1 MAFKSL
7 LMLSML
13 VLAVSADDDQTKINA
28 AQTILTLTNSLVQ
41 IKNLLTGN
49 LMYSINSKSDLYIY
63 FFNVERKYDDF
74 ELVIRDE
81 HQADAHSRE
90 GQPCRHLLCLPLQ
103 SQGYSPQLRCHLRPC

>member
-1 MAFKSL
+1 MVSIKFV

-49 LMYSINSKSDLYIY
+49 ITLESFNLVLKSFWFINAYINATY
-63 FFNVERKYDDF
+63 
-74 ELVIRDE
+74 
-81 HQADAHSRE
+81 
-90 GQPCRHLLCLPLQ
+90 CLLT
-103 SQGYSPQLRCHLRPC
+103 